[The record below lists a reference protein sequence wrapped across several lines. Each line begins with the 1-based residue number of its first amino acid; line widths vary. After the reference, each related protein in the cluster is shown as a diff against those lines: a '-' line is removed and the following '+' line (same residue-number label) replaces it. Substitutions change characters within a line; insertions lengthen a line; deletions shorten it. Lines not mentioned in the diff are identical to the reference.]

1 MSADDTKANATS
13 EAGAGKKA
21 KSDVPPRATG
31 DRADRYKRAETDPR
45 YDNRAMTT
53 GAIKK

>member
-1 MSADDTKANATS
+1 MSAEDNKAAVTS
-13 EAGAGKKA
+13 ESGAGKK
-21 KSDVPPRATG
+21 KRDDVPPRAQG
-31 DRADRYKRAETDPR
+31 DRAERYKRAETDPR